1 MYLKMKYFILEP
13 EVAGGIG
20 KKSKILYKNSKIK
33 EVVFLDYEFENWLGD
48 DILTTHPC
56 FIISESLC
64 DVIRINDLKGYQL
77 QKIDVSF
84 SDFFSEVHSKK
95 TLPNFIR
102 LLPFPINEIDLIDKM
117 LLDFYLYKNTTLI
130 VSEKALNILKKLNL
144 SNANIL
150 DINTL
155 K

>member
-1 MYLKMKYFILEP
+1 MKYFILEP

-20 KKSKILYKNSKIK
+20 KNSKILYESSKIK
-33 EVVFLDYEFENWLGD
+33 EVVFLDYEFESWLGD

-56 FIISESLC
+56 FIISESLYK
-64 DVIRINDLKGYQL
+64 IIKESDLTGYEL

-84 SDFFSEVHSKK
+84 SDFFLEVYSEKI
-95 TLPNFIR
+95 LPNFIR
-102 LLPFPINEIDLIDKM
+102 LLPFPINEMNLINEM

-130 VSEKALNILKKLNL
+130 VSEKTLNILKKFNL

-155 K
+155 EG

>member
-1 MYLKMKYFILEP
+1 MKYFILEP

-20 KKSKILYKNSKIK
+20 KKTKILYENSKIK
-33 EVVFLDYEFENWLGD
+33 EVLFLDYEFEGWLGD

-64 DVIRINDLKGYQL
+64 DIIKASDLKGYQL

-84 SDFFSEVHSKK
+84 SDFFLEVYNKNV
-95 TLPNFIR
+95 LPNFIR
-102 LLPFPINEIDLIDKM
+102 LLPFAINDISLIDKM

-130 VSEKALNILKKLNL
+130 VSEKALNTLKKLNL

-150 DINTL
+150 NIDTL
-155 K
+155 KNKC